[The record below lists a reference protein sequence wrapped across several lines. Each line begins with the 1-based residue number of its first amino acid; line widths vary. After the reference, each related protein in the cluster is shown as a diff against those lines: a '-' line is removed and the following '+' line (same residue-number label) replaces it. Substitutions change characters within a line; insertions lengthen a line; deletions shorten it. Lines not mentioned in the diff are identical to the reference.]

1 MFARFIRACGGNV
14 LPTFAVAAVPLIVA
28 TGGVI
33 DYGRAYD
40 QKTIAQDA
48 MDSAALAA
56 GKKIGL
62 ITNAAVM
69 TEADNLFAVNVG
81 TKLDKTPALT
91 GTIAASTLT
100 LNTTLHVPT
109 YFLGMIGLNE
119 FVFPLVSK
127 TTLAMGT
134 LEIVMALDNSGSMS
148 GSKISTLKTA
158 ASSLATTLWGLGATS
173 TKTDPVKIGIV
184 PFAAAV
190 NVGANYAT
198 DSSATW
204 LDKTGA
210 SSMSGAALEDFGATN
225 VSNLS
230 MFSNFNNT
238 SWGGCVEERPEPYDV
253 TDDAPSA
260 STPDTLFEP
269 MFAPDEPDNLT
280 STSSCTSGSQKLG
293 SYSSLRYN
301 CALGGSQSYNNY
313 LPDIAAPKVC
323 GNTVTISLAYTAVFT
338 TGTAHHLAVGDT
350 VVFNTTGSLPSTI
363 TPGST
368 YYVKTVPSSTT
379 FTISS
384 TSGGTA
390 ISTSGKSQSGT
401 QTMTSSALWTCSNGS
416 ASCAGTSNG
425 QADES
430 NFAKVCKYGSS
441 ASKVTPASITVGGIA
456 GGPNFMCT
464 TPALTPLSTSST
476 TVTNAINGL
485 VSTGATNILAGVTW
499 GWRLLSPGAP
509 FSEGRSYSDNANQKI
524 LILMT
529 DGENTY
535 YPNNSFL
542 KSWYAAFG
550 YVEEGRLGTTST
562 TQSTLTGKMNDRTLT
577 ACTNAKAAGI
587 RIYTVGFEINSA
599 TSSDPETALALL
611 QNCASD
617 SSKYFD
623 AQNESALVS
632 AFSAIGND
640 ISLLRIAE

>member
-69 TEADNLFAVNVG
+69 TEADNLFAVNIG

-134 LEIVMALDNSGSMS
+134 LEIVMALDNSGSMA

-158 ASSLATTLWGLGATS
+158 AGSLATTLWGLGVTS

-204 LDKTGA
+204 LDKTGV
-210 SSMSGAALEDFGATN
+210 SPTNGAALEDYGATN

-230 MFSNFNNT
+230 LFSTISNA
-238 SWGGCVEERPEPYDV
+238 SWGGCVEERPAPYDV
-253 TDDAPSA
+253 TDDAPTT
-260 STPDTLFEP
+260 STPGTMFVP

-280 STSSCTSGSQKLG
+280 ANSYVCTTSQKTG
-293 SYSSLRYN
+293 SYSSTRYN
-301 CALGGSQSYNNY
+301 CAPSGSQNYNNY
-313 LPDIAAPKVC
+313 LADYPSQC
-323 GNTVTISLAYTAVFT
+323 G
-338 TGTAHHLAVGDT
+338 
-350 VVFNTTGSLPSTI
+350 
-363 TPGST
+363 
-368 YYVKTVPSSTT
+368 SSDNR
-379 FTISS
+379 
-384 TSGGTA
+384 
-390 ISTSGKSQSGT
+390 K
-401 QTMTSSALWTCSNGS
+401 WTCANGYS
-416 ASCAGTSNG
+416 SCGGGGIGVS
-425 QADES
+425 DETA
-430 NFAKVCKYGSS
+430 FARTCKYGTSS
-441 ASKVTPASITVGGIA
+441 SKASAVSITVGGIT

-509 FSEGRSYSDNANQKI
+509 FTEGRSYSDNANQKI

-562 TQSTLTGKMNDRTLT
+562 TQSTLTDKMNDRTLT

-611 QNCASD
+611 KDCASD

-623 AQNESALVS
+623 AQNEFRAHL
-632 AFSAIGND
+632 G
-640 ISLLRIAE
+640 LLRHRQRHQPAAHRRIAGAAKAEARPAYSVIEKGRVVVRDLLFSVSVSVTRS